1 MAEVKSI
8 TLNRMKMITWRWL
21 KMNERTVE
29 FAVEGTAGT
38 PEVLQPVG
46 VDTLADVSAAA
57 DVKCGAGPEVDAL
70 LADVAVKGFSV
81 AEGVVVEEP
90 VRIKYELAD
99 GASTFDK
106 YAVVVGD
113 HAKVTLI
120 MDVQSAADAAG
131 YAAFQTRVKV
141 GKGAEVSLV
150 QIHRCAT
157 GYHIIDDFG
166 ADVDETGSFKAIQI
180 AFTGKENDLGGH
192 VELNGD
198 KAQCFIRSGYLTADD
213 HVMDINYYVNHTG
226 CECETDIYTSGVL
239 RDKCLKVFRT
249 TIDFQPGAVKSQGE
263 ENENVL
269 LMNNGVTNKTVPT
282 ILCGE
287 EDVSGEHGCTVGR
300 LADDL
305 IFYLESRGI
314 PNEEIYEMMAK
325 ARLEATIRQIPDE
338 KTVEELV
345 EFNNN
350 L

>member
-21 KMNERTVE
+21 KMNERTVD
-29 FAVEGTAGT
+29 FAVEGVAGA

-46 VDTLADVSAAA
+46 VDTLTDASVVADVR
-57 DVKCGAGPEVDAL
+57 CGAGPELDAL
-70 LADVAVKGFSV
+70 LADASVKGFSV
-81 AEGVVVEEP
+81 ADGVEVEEP
-90 VRIKYELAD
+90 IRVKYELAD
-99 GASTFDK
+99 GTSTFDK

-113 HAKVTLI
+113 NAKVTLI
-120 MDVQSAADAAG
+120 MDVQSAEDAAG
-131 YAAFQTRVKV
+131 YAAFQSRFKV
-141 GKGAEVSLV
+141 GKGAVVNLV

-157 GYHIIDDFG
+157 GFHIIDDFG
-166 ADVDETGSFKAIQI
+166 ADVDETGEFHAIQI

-198 KAQCFIRSGYLTADD
+198 RAKATIHSGYLTADD
-213 HVMDINYYVNHTG
+213 HVMDINYYVNHIG

-239 RDKCLKVFRT
+239 RDKCHKVFRT

-338 KTVEELV
+338 KTVEDLV

>member
-1 MAEVKSI
+1 
-8 TLNRMKMITWRWL
+8 
-21 KMNERTVE
+21 MN
-29 FAVEGTAGT
+29 
-38 PEVLQPVG
+38 
-46 VDTLADVSAAA
+46 
-57 DVKCGAGPEVDAL
+57 
-70 LADVAVKGFSV
+70 
-81 AEGVVVEEP
+81 
-90 VRIKYELAD
+90 
-99 GASTFDK
+99 
-106 YAVVVGD
+106 
-113 HAKVTLI
+113 
-120 MDVQSAADAAG
+120 
-131 YAAFQTRVKV
+131 
-141 GKGAEVSLV
+141 LV

-166 ADVDETGSFKAIQI
+166 ADVAETGEFKAIQI

-198 KAQCFIRSGYLTADD
+198 RAKCFIRSGYLTADD

-226 CECETDIYTSGVL
+226 KECETDIYTSGVL
-239 RDKCLKVFRT
+239 RDECLKVFRT

-269 LMNNGVTNKTVPT
+269 LM
-282 ILCGE
+282 
-287 EDVSGEHGCTVGR
+287 TVGR

>member
-1 MAEVKSI
+1 MTNLNTI

-21 KMNERTVE
+21 KMNERAVE
-29 FAVEGTAGT
+29 FPTEGVAGEPAVILPAGVT
-38 PEVLQPVG
+38 ESNQS
-46 VDTLADVSAAA
+46 VDG
-57 DVKCGAGPEVDAL
+57 VKCGCGPEVDAL
-70 LADVAVKGFSV
+70 LESTGTRVFAVADNTT
-81 AEGVVVEEP
+81 VEEP
-90 VRIKYELAD
+90 FKIRYDLTD
-99 GASTFDK
+99 GLSTFDK
-106 YAVVVGD
+106 FGFVVGD
-113 HAKVTLI
+113 HAKLTII
-120 MDVQSAADAAG
+120 MDVVSEEASAG
-131 YAAFQTRVKV
+131 YAAFQTRIVV
-141 GKGAEVSLV
+141 GKESEVSLV
-150 QIHRCAT
+150 QIHRGSA

-166 ADVDETGSFKAIQI
+166 ASVAENGTFRAYQI
-180 AFTGKENDLGGH
+180 AFTGKENDLGAH
-192 VELNGD
+192 VELVGD
-198 KAQCFIRSGYLTADD
+198 RSNCVIHSGYLTADD
-213 HVMDINYYVNHTG
+213 HVMDINYYVNHFG

>member
-8 TLNRMKMITWRWL
+8 TLNRMKMLTWRWL

-29 FAVEGTAGT
+29 FAAEGTAGA
-38 PEVLQPVG
+38 PDILRPVG
-46 VDTLADVSAAA
+46 VEVLEDTAAVK
-57 DVKCGAGPEVDAL
+57 DVKGGAGPQVDAL
-70 LADVAVKGFSV
+70 LENANTLGFCVAD
-81 AEGVVVEEP
+81 GVEVEEP
-90 VRIKYELAD
+90 VRIRYDLAD
-99 GASTFDK
+99 GASTFEK

-120 MDVQSAADAAG
+120 MDVASAENAEG
-131 YAAFQTRVKV
+131 YAAFQTHVKV
-141 GKGAEVSLV
+141 GEGATVNLV
-150 QIHRCAT
+150 QIHRAAN

-166 ADVDETGSFKAIQI
+166 AEVAETGAFHAIQI

-192 VELNGD
+192 VELLGD
-198 KAQCFIRSGYLTADD
+198 RAQTTIHSGYLTADD
-213 HVMDINYYVNHTG
+213 HAMDINYYVNHVG
-226 CECETDIYTSGVL
+226 RECQTDIYTSGVL
-239 RDKCLKVFRT
+239 RDQCYKVFRT
-249 TIDFQPGAVKSQGE
+249 TIDFQPGAVKSEGV

>member
-1 MAEVKSI
+1 
-8 TLNRMKMITWRWL
+8 
-21 KMNERTVE
+21 
-29 FAVEGTAGT
+29 
-38 PEVLQPVG
+38 
-46 VDTLADVSAAA
+46 
-57 DVKCGAGPEVDAL
+57 
-70 LADVAVKGFSV
+70 
-81 AEGVVVEEP
+81 EEP
-90 VRIKYELAD
+90 IRIKYELAD

-113 HAKVTLI
+113 NAKVTLI

-166 ADVDETGSFKAIQI
+166 ADVDETGSFQAIQI

-198 KAQCFIRSGYLTADD
+198 RAKCFIRSGYLTADD

-226 CECETDIYTSGVL
+226 RECETDIYTSGVL

>member
-21 KMNERTVE
+21 KMNERTVD
-29 FAVEGTAGT
+29 FAAEGEAGA
-38 PEVLQPVG
+38 PDILRPVG
-46 VDTLADVSAAA
+46 VDTLADTSAADA
-57 DVKCGAGPEVDAL
+57 VLCGCGPQVDEL
-70 LADVAVKGFSV
+70 LKDAHCAAFSV
-81 AEGVVVEEP
+81 ADGVTVEEP
-90 VRIKYELAD
+90 VHIRYDLAD

-106 YAVVVGD
+106 YAFVVGD
-113 HAKVTLI
+113 NANVTIL
-120 MDVQSAADAAG
+120 MDVASAGDAAG

-141 GKGAEVSLV
+141 GAGAVVNLV
-150 QIHRCAT
+150 QVHRCAT
-157 GYHIIDDFG
+157 GYHLIDDFG
-166 ADVDETGSFKAIQI
+166 AEVAETGEFHAIQI

-192 VELNGD
+192 VELVGD
-198 KAQCFIRSGYLTADD
+198 KAACTIDSGYLTADD
-213 HVMDINYYVNHTG
+213 HVMDINYYVNHIG
-226 CECETDIYTSGVL
+226 CECDTNIYTSGVL
-239 RDKCLKVFRT
+239 RDKCRKVFRT

-269 LMNNGVTNKTVPT
+269 LMNNGVINKTVPT

-325 ARLEATIRQIPDE
+325 ARLEATIRKIPDE
-338 KTVEELV
+338 KFCEELV
-345 EFNNN
+345 EYNNN

>member
-1 MAEVKSI
+1 MTETKSI

-21 KMNERTVE
+21 QMNERTVE
-29 FAVEGTAGT
+29 FAAEGTAGD
-38 PEVLQPVG
+38 PSIVMPVG
-46 VDTLADVSAAA
+46 VTELADTATVAN
-57 DVKCGAGPEVDAL
+57 VLCGSGPQVDEL
-70 LADVAVKGFSV
+70 LKGAKTRGFAV
-81 AEGVVVEEP
+81 AEGVEVEEP
-90 VRIKYELAD
+90 IRIRYDLAD
-99 GASTFDK
+99 GESTFEN

-113 HAKVTLI
+113 NAKLTIL
-120 MDVQSAADAAG
+120 MDVASEADTEG

-141 GKGAEVSLV
+141 GKGAEVNLV
-150 QIHRCAT
+150 QVHRCAT
-157 GYHIIDDFG
+157 CYHIIDDFG
-166 ADVDETGSFKAIQI
+166 AEVAEDGEFHAIQI

-192 VELNGD
+192 VELVGD
-198 KAQCFIRSGYLTADD
+198 HAQTTIHSGYLTADD
-213 HVMDINYYVNHTG
+213 HVMDINYYVNHIG

-239 RDKCLKVFRT
+239 KDHCHKVFRT

-269 LMNNGVTNKTVPT
+269 LMNDGCVNKTVPT

-314 PNEEIYEMMAK
+314 PNEAIYEMMAK

-338 KTVEELV
+338 KLCEELV

>member
-1 MAEVKSI
+1 MSQVKSI

-21 KMNERTVE
+21 QMNERVVE
-29 FAVEGTAGT
+29 FAAEGVSGT
-38 PEVLQPVG
+38 PSVVRPVG
-46 VDTLADVSAAA
+46 VDELKDPAEVAG
-57 DVKCGAGPEVDAL
+57 VQCGSGPEVDAL
-70 LADVAVKGFSV
+70 LANAKVNGFAVAD
-81 AEGVVVEEP
+81 GVQVEEP
-90 VRIKYELAD
+90 VRIRYDLAD
-99 GASTFDK
+99 GDSTFDR
-106 YAVVVGD
+106 YAIVVGD
-113 HAKVTLI
+113 NAHLTLI
-120 MDVQSAADAAG
+120 MDVASEEGIAG

-141 GKGAEVSLV
+141 GKNSEVNLV
-150 QIHRCAT
+150 QIHRAAT

-166 ADVDETGSFKAIQI
+166 AEVAEDGAFNAIQI

-192 VELNGD
+192 VELIGD
-198 KAQCFIRSGYLTADD
+198 RSSCTIHSGYLTADD
-213 HVMDINYYVNHTG
+213 HVMDINYYANHLG
-226 CECETDIYTSGVL
+226 REAESDIYTSGVL
-239 RDKCLKVFRT
+239 RDNCHKVFRT
-249 TIDFQPGAVKSQGE
+249 TIDFQPGAVKAVGE

-269 LMNNGVTNKTVPT
+269 LMNDGVINKTVPT

-314 PNEEIYEMMAK
+314 PNEVIYEMMAK

-338 KTVEELV
+338 KTVEDLV

>member
-21 KMNERTVE
+21 KMNERTVD
-29 FAVEGTAGT
+29 FAAEGVAGA
-38 PEVLQPVG
+38 PNILRPVG
-46 VDTLADVSAAA
+46 VDVLEDTSLVSHVRGGSGPQVEDLLKDASVTGFQVAD
-57 DVKCGAGPEVDAL
+57 
-70 LADVAVKGFSV
+70 
-81 AEGVVVEEP
+81 GVEVEEP
-90 VRIKYELAD
+90 VRIRYDLED
-99 GASTFDK
+99 GTSTFDQ
-106 YAVVVGD
+106 YAIVVGD
-113 HAKVTLI
+113 NAKLTVI
-120 MDVQSAADAAG
+120 MDVASTEGAAG
-131 YAAFQTRVKV
+131 YAAFLTRVVV
-141 GKGAEVSLV
+141 GKDSEVNLV
-150 QIHRCAT
+150 QVHRCDT

-166 ADVDETGSFKAIQI
+166 AEVAESGAFHAIQI

-192 VELNGD
+192 VELLGD
-198 KAQCFIRSGYLTADD
+198 HAETSIHSGYLTADD
-213 HVMDINYYVNHTG
+213 HVMDINYYVNHLG
-226 CECETDIYTSGVL
+226 RECETDIYTSGVL
-239 RDKCLKVFRT
+239 RDKCHKVFRT
-249 TIDFQPGAVKSQGE
+249 TIDFQPGAVKSAGE

-338 KTVEELV
+338 KTVEDLV

>member
-21 KMNERTVE
+21 KMNERTVD
-29 FAVEGTAGT
+29 FAAEGVAGA
-38 PEVLQPVG
+38 PNILRPVG
-46 VDTLADVSAAA
+46 VDVLEDTSLVSHVRGGSGPQVEELLKDTSVTGFQVAD
-57 DVKCGAGPEVDAL
+57 
-70 LADVAVKGFSV
+70 
-81 AEGVVVEEP
+81 GVEVEEP
-90 VRIKYELAD
+90 VRIRYDLED
-99 GASTFDK
+99 GCSTFDQ
-106 YAVVVGD
+106 YAIVVGD
-113 HAKVTLI
+113 NAKLTVI
-120 MDVQSAADAAG
+120 MDVASAEGAAG
-131 YAAFQTRVKV
+131 YAAFLTKVVV
-141 GKGAEVSLV
+141 GKDSEVNLV
-150 QIHRCAT
+150 QVHRCDT

-166 ADVDETGSFKAIQI
+166 AEVAESGAFHAIQI

-192 VELNGD
+192 VELLGD
-198 KAQCFIRSGYLTADD
+198 HAETSIHSGYLTADD
-213 HVMDINYYVNHTG
+213 HVMDINYYVNHLG
-226 CECETDIYTSGVL
+226 RECETDIYTSGVL
-239 RDKCLKVFRT
+239 RDECLKVFRT

-338 KTVEELV
+338 KTVEDLV

>member
-29 FAVEGTAGT
+29 FAVEGTAGA

-70 LADVAVKGFSV
+70 LADTAVKGFSV
-81 AEGVVVEEP
+81 AEGVEVEEP

-113 HAKVTLI
+113 NAKVTLI

-141 GKGAEVSLV
+141 GKGAEVALV
-150 QIHRCAT
+150 QIHRAAT

-198 KAQCFIRSGYLTADD
+198 KASCFKIGRA
-213 HVMDINYYVNHTG
+213 HV
-226 CECETDIYTSGVL
+226 
-239 RDKCLKVFRT
+239 
-249 TIDFQPGAVKSQGE
+249 
-263 ENENVL
+263 
-269 LMNNGVTNKTVPT
+269 
-282 ILCGE
+282 
-287 EDVSGEHGCTVGR
+287 
-300 LADDL
+300 
-305 IFYLESRGI
+305 
-314 PNEEIYEMMAK
+314 
-325 ARLEATIRQIPDE
+325 
-338 KTVEELV
+338 
-345 EFNNN
+345 
-350 L
+350 

>member
-1 MAEVKSI
+1 M
-8 TLNRMKMITWRWL
+8 
-21 KMNERTVE
+21 
-29 FAVEGTAGT
+29 
-38 PEVLQPVG
+38 
-46 VDTLADVSAAA
+46 
-57 DVKCGAGPEVDAL
+57 
-70 LADVAVKGFSV
+70 
-81 AEGVVVEEP
+81 
-90 VRIKYELAD
+90 
-99 GASTFDK
+99 
-106 YAVVVGD
+106 
-113 HAKVTLI
+113 
-120 MDVQSAADAAG
+120 
-131 YAAFQTRVKV
+131 
-141 GKGAEVSLV
+141 GKGAEVALV
-150 QIHRCAT
+150 QIHRAAT

-198 KAQCFIRSGYLTADD
+198 RAKCFIRSGYLTADD
-213 HVMDINYYVNHTG
+213 HVMDINYYVNHFG

>member
-21 KMNERTVE
+21 KMNERTVD
-29 FAVEGTAGT
+29 FAAEGEAGT
-38 PEVLQPVG
+38 PSVLRPVG
-46 VDTLADVSAAA
+46 VDELADSAAA
-57 DVKCGAGPEVDAL
+57 AAVACGCGPQVDAL
-70 LADVAVKGFSV
+70 LENAPCTGFSV
-81 AEGVVVEEP
+81 ADGVSVDEP
-90 VRIKYELAD
+90 IRIRYDLAD
-99 GASTFDK
+99 GTSTFDK
-106 YAVVVGD
+106 YALVVGD
-113 HAKVTLI
+113 GAKVTLL
-120 MDVQSAADAAG
+120 MDVASADDAAG
-131 YAAFQTRVKV
+131 YAAFQTRIKV
-141 GKGAEVSLV
+141 GKGAVVDLV
-150 QIHRCAT
+150 QVHRC
-157 GYHIIDDFG
+157 GNGFHIIDDFG
-166 ADVDETGSFKAIQI
+166 AEVAETGEFHAIQI

-192 VELNGD
+192 VELVGD
-198 KAQCFIRSGYLTADD
+198 KASTSIHSGYLTADD
-213 HVMDINYYVNHTG
+213 HAMDINYYVNHIG
-226 CECETDIYTSGVL
+226 CECDTDIYTSGVL
-239 RDKCLKVFRT
+239 RDTCYKVFRT
-249 TIDFQPGAVKSQGE
+249 TIDFQPGAVKSSGE

-338 KTVEELV
+338 KFCEELV
-345 EFNNN
+345 EFNNS

>member
-1 MAEVKSI
+1 M
-8 TLNRMKMITWRWL
+8 
-21 KMNERTVE
+21 
-29 FAVEGTAGT
+29 
-38 PEVLQPVG
+38 
-46 VDTLADVSAAA
+46 
-57 DVKCGAGPEVDAL
+57 
-70 LADVAVKGFSV
+70 
-81 AEGVVVEEP
+81 
-90 VRIKYELAD
+90 
-99 GASTFDK
+99 
-106 YAVVVGD
+106 
-113 HAKVTLI
+113 
-120 MDVQSAADAAG
+120 
-131 YAAFQTRVKV
+131 
-141 GKGAEVSLV
+141 
-150 QIHRCAT
+150 
-157 GYHIIDDFG
+157 
-166 ADVDETGSFKAIQI
+166 
-180 AFTGKENDLGGH
+180 
-192 VELNGD
+192 ELNGD

-287 EDVSGEHGCTVGR
+287 DDVSGEHGCTVGR

>member
-21 KMNERTVE
+21 KMNERTVD
-29 FAVEGTAGT
+29 FAAEGTAGD
-38 PEVLQPVG
+38 PSVVMPVG
-46 VDTLADVSAAA
+46 VTDTKNTEAAA
-57 DVKCGAGPEVDAL
+57 VLCGSGPQVDAL
-70 LADVAVKGFSV
+70 LADANVRYFNVADDT
-81 AEGVVVEEP
+81 EVEEP
-90 VRIKYELAD
+90 VRIRYDLSD
-99 GASTFDK
+99 GDSTFET
-106 YAVVVGD
+106 YQIVVGD
-113 HAKVTLI
+113 NAKLTVL
-120 MDVQSAADAAG
+120 MDVASAEDASG

-141 GKGAEVSLV
+141 GKGSEVNLV
-150 QIHRCAT
+150 QVHRCAT

-166 ADVDETGSFKAIQI
+166 AEVAEDGAFHAIQI

-192 VELNGD
+192 VELVGD
-198 KAQCFIRSGYLTADD
+198 HAETTIHSGYLTADD
-213 HVMDINYYVNHTG
+213 HVMDINYYANHVG
-226 CECETDIYTSGVL
+226 KECETDIYTSGVL
-239 RDKCLKVFRT
+239 RDHCHKVFRT
-249 TIDFQPGAVKSQGE
+249 TIDFQPGAVKSSGE

-269 LMNNGVTNKTVPT
+269 LMNNGCINKTVPT

-314 PNEEIYEMMAK
+314 PNEVIYEMMAK

-338 KTVEELV
+338 KLCEELV
-345 EFNNN
+345 DFNNS

>member
-46 VDTLADVSAAA
+46 VDTLADASVAA

-70 LADVAVKGFSV
+70 LADAAVKGFSV

-113 HAKVTLI
+113 NAKVTLI

-166 ADVDETGSFKAIQI
+166 ADVDETGSFQAIQI

-213 HVMDINYYVNHTG
+213 HV
-226 CECETDIYTSGVL
+226 
-239 RDKCLKVFRT
+239 
-249 TIDFQPGAVKSQGE
+249 
-263 ENENVL
+263 
-269 LMNNGVTNKTVPT
+269 
-282 ILCGE
+282 
-287 EDVSGEHGCTVGR
+287 
-300 LADDL
+300 
-305 IFYLESRGI
+305 
-314 PNEEIYEMMAK
+314 
-325 ARLEATIRQIPDE
+325 
-338 KTVEELV
+338 
-345 EFNNN
+345 
-350 L
+350 